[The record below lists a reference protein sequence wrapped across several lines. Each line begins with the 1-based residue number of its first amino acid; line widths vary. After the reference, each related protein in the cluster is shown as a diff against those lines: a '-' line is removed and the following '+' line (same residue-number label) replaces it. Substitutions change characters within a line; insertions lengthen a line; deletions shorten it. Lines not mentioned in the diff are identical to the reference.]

1 MLRTSGARWF
11 IVPPAPF
18 TTINSLFVYPQNI
31 LKFYRA
37 EKKFSW
43 VRILFSSLFQGYAL
57 SCSKYKVPT
66 SSNIKCV
73 PLPQNCYV
81 FWQLLYSFPFS
92 CIVISK
98 LKRLDSFFHSRDEYF
113 KVFCQHIYFSFKV
126 YLWMCVCLTTERT
139 VCNQFKA
146 GSLKLKK
153 DYNLST
159 WLVTGP
165 IIRLSSCGRC

>member
-37 EKKFSW
+37 KKKFSW

-98 LKRLDSFFHSRDEYF
+98 LKRLDSFFFTVEMNILKFFASIFIFWKSICE
-113 KVFCQHIYFSFKV
+113 
-126 YLWMCVCLTTERT
+126 CVCVSNNRENCLQPIQSWE
-139 VCNQFKA
+139 
-146 GSLKLKK
+146 LKIEEGL
-153 DYNLST
+153 
-159 WLVTGP
+159 
-165 IIRLSSCGRC
+165 